1 MAEAKAFEEEGSNS
15 KTHLTPPMS
24 QPRPQGQPS
33 KPTPPLPPNTNKR
46 KLIDIIP
53 TNPNS
58 SYFKIRALTRQL
70 RPHFIEVHYISKHL
84 VCQYFYASMSRRL
97 ISLKYVLLFL
107 VGLCYFFILWGLAFI
122 CVFFFLFIGEERII
136 CVASGLSMG
145 HEMALFILC
154 FIGL

>member
-70 RPHFIEVHYISKHL
+70 RPHFIEVLRTPDFQNCKAADE
-84 VCQYFYASMSRRL
+84 VRKRE
-97 ISLKYVLLFL
+97 
-107 VGLCYFFILWGLAFI
+107 FFIIHVCLFGLT
-122 CVFFFLFIGEERII
+122 CLRPQSPD
-136 CVASGLSMG
+136 AS
-145 HEMALFILC
+145 
-154 FIGL
+154 